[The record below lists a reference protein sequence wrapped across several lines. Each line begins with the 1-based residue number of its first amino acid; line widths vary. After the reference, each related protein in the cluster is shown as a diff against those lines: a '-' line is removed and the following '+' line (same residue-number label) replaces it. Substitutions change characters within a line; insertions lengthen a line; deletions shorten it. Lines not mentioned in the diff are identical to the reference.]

1 MSVLFDEYEATV
13 YEALN
18 GESVGAAPSKQSL
31 AAAEDTLKA
40 LELELRSLPKAAQEP
55 LRARSQACKRALL
68 AEKQRRSLLGGEDG
82 SVAAAAAAS
91 AKKNTATLELGTHQ
105 LKAANRTLM
114 ETEQS
119 AAAVLNEL
127 ADQRKQ
133 IEGMQARVTS
143 INQDLTT
150 SEKLTKQMGSWWSYL
165 TR

>member
-1 MSVLFDEYEATV
+1 MAVAS
-13 YEALN
+13 
-18 GESVGAAPSKQSL
+18 AAFTKKWN
-31 AAAEDTLKA
+31 LKT
-40 LELELRSLPKAAQEP
+40 
-55 LRARSQACKRALL
+55 CKLALL
-68 AEKQRRSLLGGEDG
+68 AEKQRRSLLGGTDG
-82 SVAAAAAAS
+82 SLASAAAAS
-91 AKKNTATLELGTHQ
+91 ARTSAATLELGTHQ

-150 SEKLTKQMGSWWSYL
+150 SEKITKEMGSWWSYL